1 MLADYKLIIGVLSMA
16 VAIGLLVWQFH
27 SGGRRT

>member
-1 MLADYKLIIGVLSMA
+1 MLDYKLIIGVLTMA
-16 VAIGLLVWQFH
+16 VAIGLLVWQYR